1 MQTNLQNM
9 DDNKKQIIAIILLC
23 LSIIIG
29 FFFTIDQGYSYIE
42 HKDSLELAQKDTIAQ
57 K

>member
-1 MQTNLQNM
+1 MQTNHQ
-9 DDNKKQIIAIILLC
+9 DTEKNKKQIISLILVS

-42 HKDSLELAQKDTIAQ
+42 KKDTLDTTKKEATE
-57 K
+57 KK

>member
-1 MQTNLQNM
+1 MQTTLQ
-9 DDNKKQIIAIILLC
+9 DKEKNKKQIISLVLLI

-42 HKDSLELAQKDTIAQ
+42 KKDTFETS
-57 K
+57 KKEVSEKK